1 MVEEHSSKRNSGIK
15 NDKPV
20 WDSWKCKLSEVERH
34 SAALSPRNRMVIAGS
49 VFVFSAI
56 GLYVSDR
63 LEEKYPAV
71 NPALLQQQQ
80 QQQQQKQEK

>member
-1 MVEEHSSKRNSGIK
+1 
-15 NDKPV
+15 
-20 WDSWKCKLSEVERH
+20 
-34 SAALSPRNRMVIAGS
+34 MVIAGS

-80 QQQQQKQEK
+80 QQQQQKQQKQEN

>member
-1 MVEEHSSKRNSGIK
+1 MVEEQSSKRNSGIK

-20 WDSWKCKLSEVERH
+20 WDSWKS
-34 SAALSPRNRMVIAGS
+34 LSPRNRMVIAGS

-80 QQQQQKQEK
+80 Q